1 MSVPSL
7 RTGVPIAPLT
17 TLRLGGPAAQLVECG
32 ARADLVDAL
41 REHDATAEPVLLLGG
56 GSNLVVSDDGFP
68 GTVVRVT
75 SRGQHHDGDG
85 ADVRVTVE
93 AGEPWD
99 AFVAGCV
106 ADGLS
111 GVEFLSGVPGL
122 TGATPI
128 QNVGAY
134 GQEVAETV
142 TAVRVLDRSTG
153 HVRELSPEQCRFTY
167 RNSAFKGSDRYAVLA
182 VTFRLRRSRLSAP
195 IAYAEVARTLG
206 VSAGDRVPLEEA
218 RATVLRLRAG
228 KGMVLDAN
236 DHDTWSAG
244 SFFTNPLVTQDEASR
259 LPESAPRWP
268 GGDGRVKLSAAWL
281 IEHAGFG
288 KGYGSGR
295 ARISSKHTLALTN
308 RGDATTTELL
318 ALAREVRDGVR
329 ARFGIELAHEPVL
342 VGATL

>member
-1 MSVPSL
+1 MSSL
-7 RTGVPIAPLT
+7 RTGVPIAPFT
-17 TLRLGGPAAQLVECG
+17 TLRLGGPAGRMVECG
-32 ARADLVDAL
+32 TRADLVDAL
-41 REHDATAEPVLLLGG
+41 REHDAAAEPVLLLGD
-56 GSNLVVSDDGFP
+56 GSNAVVADEGFH
-68 GTVVRVT
+68 GTVVRIT
-75 SRGQHHDGDG
+75 SRGQERSADGD
-85 ADVRVTVE
+85 DVQVTVE

-122 TGATPI
+122 AGATPI

-134 GQEVAETV
+134 GQEVAETI
-142 TAVRVLDRSTG
+142 TGVRVLDRSAG
-153 HVRELSPEQCRFTY
+153 QVRDLAPEQCRFTY
-167 RNSAFKGSDRYAVLA
+167 RGSAFKGSDRYAVLA
-182 VTFRLRRSRLSAP
+182 VTFRLRHSPLSAAV
-195 IAYAEVARTLG
+195 AYAEVARRLG

-218 RATVLRLRAG
+218 RATVLGLRAS
-228 KGMVLDAN
+228 KGMVLDAS

-244 SFFTNPLVTQDEASR
+244 SFFTNPLVTEDEAAH

-268 GGDGRVKLSAAWL
+268 AGDGRVKLSAAWL

-295 ARISSKHTLALTN
+295 ARISTKHTLALTN
-308 RGDATTTELL
+308 RGGATTAELL

-329 ARFGIELAHEPVL
+329 ARFGVELAQEPVL
-342 VGATL
+342 VGVTL